1 MQACAVR
8 NALGVIGENHNILSK
23 KSTNRGNFDLL
34 SWCLD
39 DLQGFFLFL
48 YLFIYFLIQALS
60 SDESRN
66 SALLHGAKR

>member
-23 KSTNRGNFDLL
+23 KSTNRDNFDLL
-34 SWCLD
+34 SRCLV
-39 DLQGFFLFL
+39 FFLFL

-60 SDESRN
+60 SDKSRN